1 MTTPQTFTTQLC
13 HDGWYVLREDG
24 TTLAIVPDTDVLGK
38 WAAEEITRL
47 MNRRE
52 IACAE
57 LQAADAALKRLTRFG
72 GAVVIDGDSI
82 DFVAGGQVEAQ
93 PLASHHG
100 NFVAAL
106 AKLEVPA

>member
-24 TTLAIVPDTDVLGK
+24 TTLAIVPDTDLLGK

-57 LQAADAALKRLTRFG
+57 LQAADAALKRLTADG
-72 GAVVIDGDSI
+72 GSVII
-82 DFVAGGQVEAQ
+82 DQYTIEHVPADEVTGN
-93 PLASHHG
+93 PLAAHG
-100 NFVAAL
+100 GDFLATL
-106 AKLEVPA
+106 AKLEQPA